1 MRGPLIS
8 IRKAVSDLDRLEEL
22 SRTAVTC
29 YSQAVRSAD
38 QHAVEIDPAQLSHFR
53 AQLQVLEA
61 RLQETLNIQEL
72 QGVQDGFDAELR
84 DYQEKT
90 KGKIQQL
97 RKDMQAAKDAVEVL
111 ATAIT
116 GSESDLDVDL
126 RQELQ
131 KLNRLSESDSLQ
143 DVRDGIHKATTRI
156 AASFEQMRSCNR
168 MAIAQM
174 RDEIRLLHQEIQA
187 ARQRPADPVVVVESQ
202 RKINSRVEDLQ
213 RKGSSFSVLLV
224 VVNNLEGLRNCYS
237 EELIE
242 SGLTSFERRL
252 SGTVPTALLVGRW
265 STNQF
270 AAVLEATPGNAITL
284 SQQVAKTLSAPFVEI
299 EQGRP
304 EALKFLVRAGV
315 TEFRPGV
322 DTAKFQA
329 RIQQLAVALA
339 R

>member
-1 MRGPLIS
+1 MIS

-29 YSQAVRSAD
+29 YTQAVRSAE
-38 QHAVEIDPAQLSHFR
+38 QHAVEIDAAQLSHFR
-53 AQLQVLEA
+53 AQLQVLEV
-61 RLQETLNIQEL
+61 RLQETVNVQEL
-72 QGVQDGFDAELR
+72 QDVQDGFDAELR

-90 KGKIQQL
+90 KSKIQQL

-111 ATAIT
+111 ANSIT

-126 RQELQ
+126 KQELQ
-131 KLNRLSESDSLQ
+131 RLNRLSESDNLQ
-143 DVRDGIHKATTRI
+143 DVREGIHKATARI

-187 ARQRPADPVVVVESQ
+187 ARKRPVEPVVVVESQ
-202 RKINSRVEDLQ
+202 QKINTRVDDLQ
-213 RKGSSFSVLLV
+213 RRGASFSVLLV

-242 SGLTSFERRL
+242 NGLKSFERRL
-252 SGTVPTALLVGRW
+252 ANTLPEALLVGRW
-265 STNQF
+265 STDQF
-270 AAVLEATPGNAITL
+270 AAVLEATPSNAIAL
-284 SQQVAKTLSAPFVEI
+284 SQQVAKTLSAPFVETDR
-299 EQGRP
+299 GKP
-304 EALKFLVRAGV
+304 EALKFLVKAGV
-315 TEFRPGV
+315 TEFRQGS
-322 DTAKFQA
+322 DAAKFQA
-329 RIQQLAVALA
+329 KIQQLAMALA